1 MRRTSGLLILM
12 LGMTL
17 IVTSCWDR
25 HELNQIAIAVGIG
38 MDKTEDGVRVTIQIV
53 NPGEVASNKS
63 GAGFSPPISVFSAT
77 EATTL
82 EAIRK
87 LTTAVP
93 RQIFSSHLRIMIIG
107 EELAREG
114 IAEILD
120 GVTRSFEIRSNF
132 YLIVAKET
140 TAKNVISILA
150 PVEKIPAN
158 RMFTTLEMSEKMW
171 APTTTVL
178 LDQLLTDISNP
189 TKEAVLTGIEL
200 IGDIETG
207 KTLKNLERSEPT
219 TNFRYSG
226 VALFKKDMLVDWF
239 NEEESKG
246 YNYIMDNVDRT
257 IAHIHC
263 PKGGKLGL
271 EIMRSQSR
279 IKGMITHGKPKIHIN
294 LHLEGNISEV
304 QCKIDLT
311 DEGTIHKLE
320 KIAEK
325 QLLRITALA
334 VRKAKE
340 NQADVF
346 GFGLAIEDAHP
357 KAWVKLKDNWDQ
369 QFADLDVS
377 FHIDVKIRKLG
388 TINNSIVE

>member
-1 MRRTSGLLILM
+1 MMRTYGLFILM
-12 LGMTL
+12 LGMTIL
-17 IVTSCWDR
+17 LTSCWDR
-25 HELNQIAIAVGIG
+25 HELNEIAIAVGIG
-38 MDKTEDGVRVTIQIV
+38 MDRTEDGVRVSIQIV
-53 NPGEVASNKS
+53 NPGEVASNKT
-63 GAGFSPPISVFSAT
+63 GGGYSPPISVFSAT

-93 RQIFSSHLRIMIIG
+93 REIFSSHLRIMVIG

-120 GVTRSFEIRSNF
+120 GITRSYEIRSDF

-178 LDQLLTDISNP
+178 LDQLLNDISNP
-189 TKEAVLTGIEL
+189 TKDSILTGIEL
-200 IGDIETG
+200 KGDIETG
-207 KTLKNLERSEPT
+207 KTLKNLERSEPY
-219 TNFRYSG
+219 TNLQYSG
-226 VALFKKDMLVDWF
+226 LALFKKDKLVDWF
-239 NEEESKG
+239 NKDESKG
-246 YNYIMDNVDRT
+246 YNYIMDNVHHT
-257 IAHIHC
+257 IAHVHC

-271 EIMRSQSR
+271 EIMRSKSR
-279 IKGMITHGKPKIHIN
+279 IKGMISHGKPKIVVN
-294 LHLEGNISEV
+294 LYLEENISEV

-311 DEGTIHKLE
+311 DVGTIHKLE
-320 KIAEK
+320 KITEK
-325 QLLRITALA
+325 ELLRITALA

-340 NQADVF
+340 NHTDVF
-346 GFGLAIEDAHP
+346 GFGLAIEDANP
-357 KAWVKLKDNWDQ
+357 KAWVHMKDNWDQ
-369 QFADLDVS
+369 DFVDLDVS
-377 FHIDVKIRKLG
+377 FHVHVKIRKVG